1 MATPEQIKIRISA
14 QDDASRVLNNTR
26 VNIDRVGASAT
37 NTAQRARTMTGAL
50 GGVGRS
56 AGQAGIQ
63 FQQFVG
69 QLQGGVSPFVAV
81 SQQAADLGF
90 VLGVPLVGAI
100 VSIGAVIAGSLL
112 PNLMESKKGFEDN
125 LKEIK
130 RLTDGFKGLTAAEQE
145 YISFNLKAK
154 IAERQQAIINLEA
167 ELQRL
172 RRTTNDISQ
181 ADIQIEGYLE
191 DTDNATDTTRELN
204 AQLSIEQRQLKE
216 LERQLK
222 DIQEPMEGFAG
233 STEKVVNK
241 FRELFTEVFDQSK
254 FPTATDKTK
263 VSVLELT
270 ESTDRWGKVTEDAA
284 RKITRVEKTALK
296 GLEDGLVGLAMG
308 TKTTAEAFR
317 SMANSIIS
325 DLIRMQV
332 RQSITAPLFNAIAG
346 AAGTSF
352 TTAPGY
358 TSVGTG
364 GGRSAATPS
373 FAGGGYTG
381 MGARSGGVDGKG
393 GFPAILHPNETVVD
407 HSQGQGGGVVI
418 NQTLNIST
426 GVAQTVRTEIANLL
440 PQITNATKAA
450 VVDARRRGGSFAGAF
465 GA

>member
-130 RLTDGFKGLTAAEQE
+130 RLTDGFKGLTAAEKE

-154 IAERQQAIINLEA
+154 IIERQQAIANLER
-167 ELQRL
+167 EIQYL
-172 RRTTNDISQ
+172 RRTTNDITL

-191 DTDNATDTTRELN
+191 DSDNATDTTRELN
-204 AQLSIEQRQLKE
+204 AQLSIEKRQLKE
-216 LERQLK
+216 LENQLK
-222 DIQEPMEGFAG
+222 DIQDPMNGFAG

-254 FPTATDKTK
+254 FPTATDNTK
-263 VSVLELT
+263 VSVLKLT
-270 ESTDRWGKVTEDAA
+270 EATDRWGSVTEDAA
-284 RKITRVEKTALK
+284 RKISNVEKTALK

-308 TKTTAEAFR
+308 TKTTADAFR

-325 DLIRMQV
+325 DLIRMQI

-346 AAGTSF
+346 AAGTQF
-352 TTAPGY
+352 TTAAGY
-358 TSVGTG
+358 TSVGAG
-364 GGRSAATPS
+364 GARSAAAPS

-381 MGARSGGVDGKG
+381 AGARSGGVDGKG
-393 GFPAILHPNETVVD
+393 GFPAILHPNESVID
-407 HSQGQGGGVVI
+407 HTTGQNGGVVI
-418 NQTLNIST
+418 NQTINVST
-426 GVAQTVRTEIANLL
+426 GVAQTVRTEIASLM
-440 PQITNATKAA
+440 PQIAA
-450 VVDARRRGGSFAGAF
+450 VSKQAVLDARRRGGSFASAF
-465 GA
+465 GG

>member
-1 MATPEQIKIRISA
+1 MATPEQIKIRIQA

-26 VNIDRVGASAT
+26 NNIDRVGASAV
-37 NTAQRARTMTGAL
+37 NTAQRARRLTGAL
-50 GGVGRS
+50 GGAGRS

-112 PNLMESKKGFEDN
+112 PNLMESKQGFEDN

-154 IAERQQAIINLEA
+154 IVERQQAIQNLEA
-167 ELQRL
+167 ELKQL

-191 DTDNATDTTRELN
+191 DTDNAEDATRELN

-216 LERQLK
+216 LQRQLK
-222 DIQEPMEGFAG
+222 DIQEPMNGFAG
-233 STEKVVNK
+233 STEKVVNN

-254 FPTATDKTK
+254 FPTATDNTK

-270 ESTDRWGKVTEDAA
+270 NTINNWGEVTEDAA

-308 TKTTAEAFR
+308 TKTTSEAFR

-346 AAGTSF
+346 AAGTAF

-358 TSVGTG
+358 TTVGTG

-407 HSQGQGGGVVI
+407 HNQ
-418 NQTLNIST
+418 NQTAGGNVTINMNIST
-426 GVAQTVRTEIANLL
+426 GVSATVRAELMSMM
-440 PQITNATKAA
+440 PMITNSTKNA
-450 VVDARRRGGSFAGAF
+450 VLDARRRGGAFAATF
-465 GA
+465 GG